1 MKFKILLLMYYAL
14 VSTWRCPLLTWIR
27 LWWITFVPALR

>member
-14 VSTWRCPLLTWIR
+14 VSTLPGFDFDGFFLDPHLT
-27 LWWITFVPALR
+27 L